1 MPASSSRSSKA
12 GELLDSL
19 PLSELLQGAIA
30 LTSRWIRLSA
40 KERSRLLGLLIESKG
55 VLTRLTPKE
64 RKELRRLLG
73 KLDLSGLSRE
83 LTGLTRDWR
92 KRGGRRRRRSR

>member
-1 MPASSSRSSKA
+1 MASSSRSSKA

-40 KERSRLLGLLIESKG
+40 KERSRLLGLLAESKG

-73 KLDLSGLSRE
+73 KLDLAGLSRE

-92 KRGGRRRRRSR
+92 KRGGRRGRRSG